1 MNTVCIV
8 EQPLEVK
15 EWQGQRVITFKDIDR
30 VHQRPDGTA
39 RKRFNDNRKHFI
51 ANVD

>member
-15 EWQGQRVITFKDIDR
+15 EWQGQRVITFKDVDECTS
-30 VHQRPDGTA
+30 VQMGLQRELGTN
-39 RKRFNDNRKHFI
+39 FVPN
-51 ANVD
+51 